1 MPKKLVQQY
10 GPLLPHLDDVADL
23 LWFSEQAFVVAAD
36 EGGAQ
41 PKDWGTIEGRVVQL
55 LMLHAL
61 NTSYSVRLLT
71 TYAQPT
77 EAYALLRV
85 RLEQA
90 IVFSYLVHAEP
101 EKGLVPYIEDIDRTD
116 YRAFQGLGQDELV
129 RDLVQTL
136 FPKKVEEAKKVAA
149 ENESRR
155 DPDFDI
161 ETDRLRR
168 KWTDLSVYDMA
179 LHRDRAVPEDES
191 LMSRTKLTQLYLGL
205 YRPASI
211 VVHSDTGLLTSNFL
225 TLNPTSGGGKELGP
239 HVGSVLLN
247 LVNLAQIDLL
257 QAYEALYWL
266 GSPGRS
272 KIAALHAEL
281 QALVLSAFTGTFRP
295 PA

>member
-1 MPKKLVQQY
+1 MPKALVQQY
-10 GPLLPHLDDVADL
+10 GPLLPHLDDIADL

-36 EGGAQ
+36 EGGDR
-41 PKDWGTIEGRVVQL
+41 PEDWGTTEGRVRQL

-71 TYAQPT
+71 TYAQTT

-129 RDLVQTL
+129 RDIVETL
-136 FPKKVEEAKKVAA
+136 FPDKVEAAKKVAA

-168 KWTDLSVYDMA
+168 KWTNLSVYDMA
-179 LHRDRAVPEDES
+179 LHRDRGVPEDEP
-191 LMSRTKLTQLYLGL
+191 LMTQAKLTRLYLGL

-225 TLNPTSGGGKELGP
+225 TLNPTSEGGKQLGP
-239 HVGSVLLN
+239 HVGAVLIN

-272 KIAALHAEL
+272 QITALHAEL
-281 QALVLSAFTGTFRP
+281 QAFVASAFLGAFRP

>member
-1 MPKKLVQQY
+1 MPKSLVQQY

-23 LWFSEQAFVVAAD
+23 LWLSEQAFVAAAD
-36 EGGAQ
+36 EGGAR
-41 PKDWGTIEGRVVQL
+41 PEDWGTIEGRVVQL

-71 TYAQPT
+71 TYAQTT

-101 EKGLVPYIEDIDRTD
+101 EKGMVPYIEDIDRTD
-116 YRAFQGLGQDELV
+116 YRAFQGLGQDQRV
-129 RDLVQTL
+129 RDLVQTF
-136 FPKKVEEAKKVAA
+136 FPDKVEEAKKVAA
-149 ENESRR
+149 KNENRR

-168 KWTDLSVYDMA
+168 KWTDLGVYDMA
-179 LHRDRAVPEDES
+179 LHRDRAVPKEEP
-191 LMSRTKLTQLYLGL
+191 LMAQTELTQLYLGL

-225 TLNPTSGGGKELGP
+225 TLNPTPGGGKELGP

-247 LVNLAQIDLL
+247 LINLAQIDLL
-257 QAYEALYWL
+257 QAYEALFWL
-266 GSPGRS
+266 RSTGRA
-272 KIAALHAEL
+272 KVAALHGEL
-281 QALVLSAFTGTFRP
+281 QTLVTEAFVGAFGPGT
-295 PA
+295 